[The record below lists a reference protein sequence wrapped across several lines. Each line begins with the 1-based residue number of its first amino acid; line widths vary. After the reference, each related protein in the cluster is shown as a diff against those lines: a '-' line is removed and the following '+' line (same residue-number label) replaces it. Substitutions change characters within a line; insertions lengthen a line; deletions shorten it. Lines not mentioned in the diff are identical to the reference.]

1 MKKNAIIIAGILAA
15 AGAAQAQQ
23 EASDRYRA
31 SSPSQYDQAPSTS
44 TEVLDRDSQQRVV
57 PPTTSD
63 SALNHNWESAGS
75 SSGSVSATVSGD
87 NYEADADEDTNLEG
101 EDSTPSDHDISADSS
116 IRGGS
121 VEARGY
127 DKDANNDEIEG
138 EPNALNPGKQA
149 DSSIRGGS
157 IYARER
163 DWNHDSEPSSGLRDH
178 KRHMKA
184 DSSIRGGSIEARG
197 GREMLGEQG
206 AQEHRPGRSVNTYSY
221 EADSAGSDYG
231 QGSSA
236 TWQSDKG

>member
-44 TEVLDRDSQQRVV
+44 TEVVDRDAQQRVV

-63 SALNHNWESAGS
+63 SALSHNLESAGS
-75 SSGSVSATVSGD
+75 SSSSVSATVNED
-87 NYEADADEDTNLEG
+87 VQVDADDEFH
-101 EDSTPSDHDISADSS
+101 SDRDISADSS

-121 VEARGY
+121 LEARGY
-127 DKDANNDEIEG
+127 DKDANDDEIEG

-157 IYARER
+157 IY
-163 DWNHDSEPSSGLRDH
+163 
-178 KRHMKA
+178 
-184 DSSIRGGSIEARG
+184 
-197 GREMLGEQG
+197 
-206 AQEHRPGRSVNTYSY
+206 
-221 EADSAGSDYG
+221 
-231 QGSSA
+231 
-236 TWQSDKG
+236 